1 MLSVVFTYYPR
12 NINKKIFTYYPLRN
26 CDVFVFLIAALAHF
40 FLCDKNFDPLLF
52 LFGEKSGKKVRVY
65 NTGNFSFLNC
75 CVDPLLFLFRE
86 IWQKSSCVL
95 EIFVRT

>member
-40 FLCDKNFDPLLF
+40 FLCDKHFDPLLF
-52 LFGEKSGKKVRVY
+52 LFGEKSGKKVRDA
-65 NTGNFSFLNC
+65 TTALK
-75 CVDPLLFLFRE
+75 LFRRVYFSGFL
-86 IWQKSSCVL
+86 K
-95 EIFVRT
+95 RGK

>member
-52 LFGEKSGKKVRVY
+52 LFGEKSVK
-65 NTGNFSFLNC
+65 NT
-75 CVDPLLFLFRE
+75 
-86 IWQKSSCVL
+86 SCVL
-95 EIFVRT
+95 EILVFFVRT